1 MVWQVDAVVAG
12 AGVVGLAA
20 ARALAAAGHEVLVLE
35 AADCIG
41 SGTSSRNSEVIHAGI
56 YYPAGSLKAKL
67 CVEGRRALYEF
78 CAERQVAH
86 RQCGKL
92 IVATEAAQL
101 GQLDAIRARAHANGA
116 TEVTAVSAAE
126 VAEREP
132 EVSCV
137 GALWSPMTGI
147 IDSHGLMLALRGEVE
162 ARGGAL
168 ALKSPI
174 VGGAIGE
181 DGIRLEVGGDEPCT
195 LLARRFVNAAG
206 LDAQRVAG
214 LLAGFPAA
222 RVPRQYLARGC
233 YFTLAGRQPF
243 RHLVYP
249 VPEPGG
255 LGVHVTLDLAGQA
268 RFGPDV
274 EWIERPGYQVDPARA
289 EKFYGAVR
297 RYWPGLADGAIQPGY
312 AGIRPKLSGPG
323 EPDADFLV
331 HGPAE
336 HGVPGMVNFF
346 GIESPGLT
354 ASLAL
359 ARLALQ
365 LLENRPIPAL
375 A

>member
-116 TEVTAVSAAE
+116 TEVTAISAAE

-331 HGPAE
+331 QGPAE

>member
-20 ARALAAAGHEVLVLE
+20 ARALAIAGHEVLVLE
-35 AADCIG
+35 AADGIG

-56 YYPAGSLKAKL
+56 YYPAGSLKARL
-67 CVEGRRALYEF
+67 CVEGRRSLYAF

-86 RQCGKL
+86 KRCGKL
-92 IVATEAAQL
+92 IVATDAAQL
-101 GQLDAIRARAHANGA
+101 GQLDLIRARAHANGA
-116 TEVTAVSAAE
+116 TEVSAISAAE

-132 EVSCV
+132 EVRCV

-147 IDSHGLMLALRGEVE
+147 IDSHGLMLALLGEIE
-162 ARGGAL
+162 AKGGAL
-168 ALKSPI
+168 ALKSPV
-174 VGGAIGE
+174 VGGVVGE
-181 DGIRLEVGGDEPCT
+181 DGIRIEVGGAEPTT

-222 RVPRQYLARGC
+222 LVPRQYLARGC

-274 EWIERPGYQVDPARA
+274 EWIETAGYHVDPARA
-289 EKFYGAVR
+289 AKFYGAVR

-331 HGPAE
+331 QGPAE

-359 ARLALQ
+359 ARLAVGLLQ
-365 LLENRPIPAL
+365 GENPPDL

>member
-1 MVWQVDAVVAG
+1 
-12 AGVVGLAA
+12 
-20 ARALAAAGHEVLVLE
+20 
-35 AADCIG
+35 
-41 SGTSSRNSEVIHAGI
+41 
-56 YYPAGSLKAKL
+56 
-67 CVEGRRALYEF
+67 
-78 CAERQVAH
+78 
-86 RQCGKL
+86 
-92 IVATEAAQL
+92 VATDAAQL

-116 TEVTAVSAAE
+116 TEVISISAEEAR
-126 VAEREP
+126 EREP

-147 IDSHGLMLALRGEVE
+147 IDSHGLMLALLGEIE

-174 VGGAIGE
+174 VGGSVGA
-181 DGIRLEVGGDEPCT
+181 DGIRLEVGGAEPTT

-206 LDAQRVAG
+206 LDAQRVAR

-222 RVPRQYLARGC
+222 KVPRQHLAKGC

-274 EWIERPGYQVDPARA
+274 EWIDTASYHVDPERA
-289 EKFYGAVR
+289 AKFYGAVR

-323 EPDADFLV
+323 EPDADFV
-331 HGPAE
+331 VQGPAE
-336 HGVPGMVNFF
+336 HGVPGLVNFF

-359 ARLALQ
+359 AQMAAQAL
-365 LLENRPIPAL
+365 ESRPLTVPA
-375 A
+375 

>member
-67 CVEGRRALYEF
+67 CVEGRRALYAF

-86 RQCGKL
+86 RRCGKL
-92 IVATEAAQL
+92 IVASDAAQL
-101 GQLDAIRARAHANGA
+101 GQLEAIRARAHANGA
-116 TEVTAVSAAE
+116 VEVSAISAAE

-132 EVSCV
+132 EVRCV

-147 IDSHGLMLALRGEVE
+147 IDSHGLMLALLAEIE
-162 ARGGAL
+162 AQGGAL
-168 ALKSPI
+168 ALKSPV
-174 VGGAIGE
+174 VGGAVTEG
-181 DGIRLEVGGDEPCT
+181 GIRLEVGGAEPCT

-214 LLAGFPAA
+214 LLAGFPASL
-222 RVPRQYLARGC
+222 VPRQYLARGC

-274 EWIERPGYQVDPARA
+274 EWIDRPSYQVDPARA

-331 HGPAE
+331 QGPAE

-359 ARLALQ
+359 ARMALET
-365 LLENRPIPAL
+365 LENRAMPAL

>member
-116 TEVTAVSAAE
+116 TEVTAISAAE

-206 LDAQRVAG
+206 LDAQRVVG